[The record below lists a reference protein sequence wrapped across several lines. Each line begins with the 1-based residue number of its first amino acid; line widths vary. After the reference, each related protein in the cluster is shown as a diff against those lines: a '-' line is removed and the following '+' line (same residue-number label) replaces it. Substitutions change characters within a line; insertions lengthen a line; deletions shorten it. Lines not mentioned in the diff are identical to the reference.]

1 MHRNI
6 ILIGMPGSGKST
18 LGVVLAKVL
27 GMGFSDMDLLIQ
39 QRAGKRLQA
48 VLDTDGLDAFLSL
61 EEDTILSVTGENMV
75 LATGGSAV
83 LSERAMLHLKSIGT
97 VVYLDVP
104 YRILSKRIKNM
115 ATRGIASTP
124 GQSLLDIYKYRTPL
138 YTRYADITVQPK
150 NKKFEQTVDEII
162 KALKE

>member
-1 MHRNI
+1 MHKNI

-39 QRAGKRLQA
+39 QRTNRRLQEII
-48 VLDTDGLDAFLSL
+48 DTDGLEAFLSA
-61 EEDTILSVTGENMV
+61 EEATILSVTGENMV

-83 LSERAMLHLKSIGT
+83 LSEKAMAHLKSIGT

-104 YRILSKRIKNM
+104 FRILCKRIKNM
-115 ATRGIASTP
+115 ATRGIACQP
-124 GQSLLDIYKYRTPL
+124 GQTLADIYKYRTPL
-138 YTRYADITVQPK
+138 YEKYADITVASK

-162 KALKE
+162 RALGA